1 MQELAKIV
9 NGGLDMIINRQ
20 SYLNEL
26 ILRKNN
32 SLIKVIIIKLLHFV
46 FQLSIK
52 IILGG
57 LYFFLYYID
66 KNKCIMRKEGYFY
79 EKKRESKKHNR
90 RI

>member
-1 MQELAKIV
+1 
-9 NGGLDMIINRQ
+9 MIINRQ

-32 SLIKVIIIKLLHFV
+32 SLIKVIIIKLLHFF

-52 IILGG
+52 IILGE
-57 LYFFLYYID
+57 LYFSLYYID
-66 KNKCIMRKEGYFY
+66 KNKCIMRGEGYFY
-79 EKKRESKKHNR
+79 EKKRKSKKHNR

>member
-1 MQELAKIV
+1 MV
-9 NGGLDMIINRQ
+9 INRQ

-32 SLIKVIIIKLLHFV
+32 SLIKVIIIKLSHFV

-52 IILGG
+52 IILGE

-66 KNKCIMRKEGYFY
+66 KNKCIMREEGYFY
-79 EKKRESKKHNR
+79 EKKRESKKYNR

>member
-9 NGGLDMIINRQ
+9 NRGLDMVINKQ

-52 IILGG
+52 IILGE

-66 KNKCIMRKEGYFY
+66 KNKCIMREKGYFY